1 MESRNHMDRRNFVKK
16 AGVTAISF
24 AVGASLWGCTKKEE
38 EGGPKAKEASASQPS
53 GHREPMYSKA
63 DAMAMVSKF
72 EAAGVMDMG
81 HPGKWKGKEGSH
93 IPRVTLHKG
102 EGAITLFTKHPMS
115 KKHWITAHYL
125 KDQNGDIIGFKLYKG
140 TDPEARHRFEIPKGT
155 TRITA
160 YSHCNKHGDWKAED
174 KKLG

>member
-1 MESRNHMDRRNFVKK
+1 MESSNHMDRRSFVKK
-16 AGVTAISF
+16 ASVTAISF
-24 AVGASLWGCTKKEE
+24 AVGASLWGCTKKEDDKAPKDS
-38 EGGPKAKEASASQPS
+38 GGNTSQPAP
-53 GHREPMYSKA
+53 HRQAMVSPA
-63 DAMAMVSKF
+63 DAKAMASKF

-93 IPRVTLHKG
+93 IPQVTMHEG

-115 KKHWITAHYL
+115 KSHWITAHYL
-125 KDQNGDIIGFKLYKG
+125 KDQNGDIIGFQLYEG
-140 TDPEARHRFEIPKGT
+140 TDAEARHRFEIPKGT